1 MNDSSLLIAGLC
13 CAVLGCSG
21 DDVTPCP
28 SDSRSTVVVCDL
40 LLPRYIVAADTALFV
55 MADDAI
61 VTVDLENGSLETT
74 ANLSFG
80 NLGVFG
86 GRVYWWGRGGLSSVS
101 PDEDLTDRRVV
112 QTGGGTGL
120 LRSFVA
126 GFPRPSWVSTETGE
140 IFLLSEDASSTSAIV
155 TRLMNPTEAVV
166 GGQALVVVESSTVPA
181 TSRLLQF
188 PLAGGLAIEAAQVA
202 GQVTSL
208 VGRPEGTYFASAVCE
223 GRDCESWIS
232 VLRDGVGNLDTLVA
246 RIRGRVA
253 GLLVTDT
260 HMYWSQGN
268 AVRRC
273 DKQAQDC
280 VTMLD
285 GLKTA
290 ADLAIQDG
298 FLYMVDRGLVGD
310 MASRVG
316 RVHKVPAL

>member
-1 MNDSSLLIAGLC
+1 
-13 CAVLGCSG
+13 
-21 DDVTPCP
+21 
-28 SDSRSTVVVCDL
+28 VVCDL

-55 MADDAI
+55 KTDDAI
-61 VTVDLENGSLETT
+61 VKVDLETGSFETV
-74 ANLSFG
+74 ANTSFST
-80 NLGVFG
+80 LGVFG

-101 PDEDLTDRRVV
+101 PDEDLIDQRVV
-112 QTGGGTGL
+112 QTGGTGL
-120 LRSFVA
+120 IRSFVA

-166 GGQALVVVESSTVPA
+166 GGQALVVVESSTVLA

-188 PLAGGLAIEAAQVA
+188 PLAGGVPIEAAQVA
-202 GQVTSL
+202 GRVSTL

-223 GRDCESWIS
+223 GRDCESWMG
-232 VLRDGVGNLDTLVA
+232 VLRDGVGNLDTLVP
-246 RIRGRVA
+246 RIRGRVG

-260 HMYWSQGN
+260 HLYWSQGN

-290 ADLAIQDG
+290 GDLAIQDG
-298 FLYMVDRGLVGD
+298 FLYMVDRGLAAD
-310 MASRVG
+310 MASNVG

>member
-21 DDVTPCP
+21 DDVSPCP
-28 SDSRSTVVVCDL
+28 SDSRSTVVVCDQ

-55 MADDAI
+55 MTDDAI
-61 VTVDLENGSLETT
+61 VKVDLDAGSFETI
-74 ANLSFG
+74 ANTSFG

-101 PDEDLTDRRVV
+101 PDEDLSDQRVV
-112 QTGGGTGL
+112 RTAGMGL

-181 TSRLLQF
+181 TSRVLQF
-188 PLAGGLAIEAAQVA
+188 PLAGGVPIEAAQVA
-202 GQVTSL
+202 GRVSTL

-223 GRDCESWIS
+223 GRDCESWMG
-232 VLRDGVGNLDTLVA
+232 VLRDGVGNLDTLVP
-246 RIRGRVA
+246 RIRGRVG

-260 HMYWSQGN
+260 HLYWSQGN

-298 FLYMVDRGLVGD
+298 FLYMVDRGLVAD
-310 MASRVG
+310 TASNVG

>member
-1 MNDSSLLIAGLC
+1 MNNSSLLIAGLC

-28 SDSRSTVVVCDL
+28 SDSRSTVVVCEL
-40 LLPRYIVAADTALFV
+40 VLPRFIVVADAALFV
-55 MADDAI
+55 KTDDAI
-61 VTVDLENGSLETT
+61 VKVDLDTGSFETR
-74 ANLSFG
+74 ANPSFST
-80 NLGVFG
+80 LGVFG
-86 GRVYWWGRGGLSSVS
+86 GRVYWWEGNGLSSAS
-101 PDEDLTDRRVV
+101 PDESLNDRRVV
-112 QTGGGTGL
+112 QTGGTGL

-126 GFPRPSWVSTETGE
+126 GFARPSWVTSESGE
-140 IFLLSEDASSTSAIV
+140 IYVLSEDASSTSAIV

-181 TSRLLQF
+181 TSRVLQF
-188 PLAGGLAIEAAQVA
+188 PLAGGVPIEAAQVA
-202 GQVTSL
+202 GRVSTL

-223 GRDCESWIS
+223 GRDCESWMG
-232 VLRDGVGNLDTLVA
+232 VLRDGVGNLDTLVP
-246 RIRGRVA
+246 RIRGRVG

-260 HMYWSQGN
+260 HLYWSQGN

-290 ADLAIQDG
+290 GDLAIQDG
-298 FLYMVDRGLVGD
+298 FLYMVDRGLVAD
-310 MASRVG
+310 MASNVG